1 MAETGTRT
9 VERALTL
16 LGAVAQGGGT
26 LSQLARA
33 ANLSPTTTSRLLATL
48 ARQDFVCRDEH
59 GRYHAGIRLRQLAAA
74 SLRADPLHELAGS
87 HLAALA
93 AETGET
99 ANLAVA
105 ADRQR
110 VVYLRQVASPK
121 LVQTAAWAGR
131 TIPRRGTALG
141 AVLRGDVGE
150 HGYIA
155 RTGAVEPDVTS
166 IAAPIYGPDDEIVGA
181 LSVLAPNYRMTPH
194 RVEACGRAV
203 AREAAELSES
213 LGYAGPTAV
222 SAESAESSVS
232 GAAA

>member
-1 MAETGTRT
+1 MADTGTRT

-16 LGAVAQGGGT
+16 LSAVAQDGGT

-33 ANLSPTTTSRLLATL
+33 AELSPSTASRLLATL
-48 ARQDFVCRDEH
+48 ASQELVRRDEH
-59 GRYHAGIRLRQLAAA
+59 GHYHAGARLRQLAAA
-74 SLRADPLHELAGS
+74 SLRADPLHELAGP

-105 ADRQR
+105 ADAGR

-121 LVQTAAWAGR
+121 LVQTAGWAGR
-131 TIPRRGTALG
+131 TIPRRATALG
-141 AVLRGDVGE
+141 AALRGAVNEDGF
-150 HGYIA
+150 IA

-166 IAAPIYGPDDEIVGA
+166 IAAPVYGPDGLIVAA
-181 LSVLAPNYRMTPH
+181 LSVLAPTYRMTP
-194 RVEACGRAV
+194 RQIESCGRAV
-203 AREAAELSES
+203 ASRALQLSRS
-213 LGYAGPTAV
+213 LGAPDAI
-222 SAESAESSVS
+222 AEMT